1 MKYQYLVVH
10 STYHLANKEQS
21 RFGIAVAFDE
31 GENVTI
37 LETIPDLSLSFERIE
52 HLVELCNNEKLEY
65 IHLHD
70 IVEDFLAN
78 IE

>member
-1 MKYQYLVVH
+1 MKYQYIIVH
-10 STYHLANKEQS
+10 STYHIANKEQS

-31 GENVTI
+31 GENITI
-37 LETIPDLSLSFERIE
+37 LETIPDLALDFESVER
-52 HLVELCNNEKLEY
+52 LVELCNKEKLEY

-70 IVEDFLAN
+70 IVEDLLAN